1 MSDLKAYEDPSL
13 SRAERVASIGYDYA
27 SQEKHP
33 VSPCN
38 LCGADQWVIL
48 AHHDRYGFP
57 AQAMT
62 CRVCGLTMLNPC
74 MTSDSYGEFYKGIY
88 RPLVSAYHGR
98 RIDAKNIQA
107 EQQGYAEE
115 MEQLLAS
122 FMQNKTSASFLDVGG
137 STGIIAAHF
146 ARKFGVRA
154 TVLDPA
160 PDEIAEADALGIE
173 TVTSLVEEW
182 QPGDR
187 KFDLIGMFKTV
198 DHLLDVSK
206 TLKTLRSL
214 MAEDGLFIIDVVDFR
229 AVYLRKWSIEDSV
242 KIDHPYSLTDPVME
256 AYLLQSGFKIV
267 RKAYGVDHQLIVYIC
282 SPTTPRSGALPSP
295 ESVERFLY
303 EVRCV
308 QNAPRGVVAL

>member
-1 MSDLKAYEDPSL
+1 MNDSKANEDPSL
-13 SRAERVASIGYDYA
+13 LRAKRIDSIGYDYA
-27 SQEKHP
+27 SQEKQP
-33 VSPCN
+33 VRSCN

-48 AHHDRYGFP
+48 AFQDRYGFP

-74 MTSDSYGEFYKGIY
+74 MTSNSYGEFYKGIY

-98 RIDAKNIQA
+98 IIDAQTIQE
-107 EQQGYAEE
+107 EQKGYAKE
-115 MEQLLAS
+115 MEQLLAP
-122 FMQNKTSASFLDVGG
+122 FMQNKNSASFLDVGG

-146 ARKFGVRA
+146 AREFKVRA

-173 TVTSLVEEW
+173 TVTSFVEDW
-182 QPGDR
+182 QHGGR
-187 KFDLIGMFKTV
+187 RFDLIGMFKTV

-214 MAEDGLFIIDVVDFR
+214 IADDGLFIIDVVDFR
-229 AVYLRKWSIEDSV
+229 AVYLKKWSIEDSL
-242 KIDHPYSLTDPVME
+242 KIDHPFSLTDPVME
-256 AYLLQSGFKIV
+256 AYLLQSGFKTV
-267 RKAYGVDHQLIVYIC
+267 RKAYGKDRQLIVYIC
-282 SPTTPRSGALPSP
+282 SPTTLQPDALPSP

-303 EVRCV
+303 EVRYV
-308 QNAPRGVVAL
+308 QNAPRGAVAL